1 MAELTVDGT
10 YGYALYLAAKE
21 MDKIQLIRKEAKE
34 VQSILEAEPDFV
46 EFINTPVIPA
56 KDKKAVIDEVFRHKI
71 SDELVNLLFVLV
83 DKGRTRHITK
93 IFKSYESK
101 INEVEGFA
109 VGKILSVIPLT
120 NEQLKKFEEETA
132 RLLQER
138 IKLEN
143 VVDPRLLGGIKIFIN
158 GKVIDASLRSRLN
171 SLTSTII

>member
-21 MDKIQLIRKEAKE
+21 VDKIQLIREEAKE
-34 VQSILEAEPDFV
+34 VQSLLENEPDFV
-46 EFINTPVIPA
+46 AFINTPVIPA
-56 KDKKAVIDEVFRHKI
+56 KDKKAVIDKVFRDKV
-71 SDELVNLLFVLV
+71 SEELLNLLFVLV
-83 DKGRTRHITK
+83 DKGRTRHIAK
-93 IFKSYESK
+93 IFSSYESK

-109 VGKILSVIPLT
+109 VGKILSVVPL
-120 NEQLKKFEEETA
+120 NKAQLEKFEEETA
-132 RLLQER
+132 KLLKER